1 MSRMERLWEIE
12 RLAGK
17 ARYGP
22 LASIIRGDAG
32 FSGNYRRH
40 LKYRLQ
46 APIRY
51 ECHDFKRQWA

>member
-1 MSRMERLWEIE
+1 MERLWEIE
-12 RLAGK
+12 KLAGK

-22 LASIIRGDAG
+22 VATIIRGDAG